1 MIGQA
6 LANWLRPFRS
16 VTRLFSQRDSAIA
29 RSWLRAPTSRASH
42 LIESKQVN
50 VSAADRRRFWRDL
63 APIAYGVIA
72 DLWGRGV
79 GVIAAALTA
88 AAIIPLSLA
97 LRPFLLNRPASPDDR
112 PGNDR

>member
-1 MIGQA
+1 
-6 LANWLRPFRS
+6 
-16 VTRLFSQRDSAIA
+16 
-29 RSWLRAPTSRASH
+29 
-42 LIESKQVN
+42 
-50 VSAADRRRFWRDL
+50 L